1 VAVEMGLEASGIWLL
16 TDEDL
21 RLVKDLVLSTG
32 IAWAVSTTAVSF
44 ASSNVS
50 YRVDHH
56 QQSPWSYLTVSKE
69 VVRLEE
75 HCK

>member
-1 VAVEMGLEASGIWLL
+1 MAVEMGLEASGIWLL

-50 YRVDHH
+50 CRVDHH
-56 QQSPWSYLTVSKE
+56 QQSLRQHLNTIDE
-69 VVRLEE
+69 VVRPEE
-75 HCK
+75 HRK